1 MKEKIKELFMAL
13 PRAEQLELIRELTS
27 SADIRNP
34 VVEASSISQEQFGQ
48 NISFKVNNIGDGNN
62 PKIEVEMFTPWG
74 TFTAEGVNQKIAKAK
89 VAEIAIATLEGS
101 IGANEPPQHSD
112 NEMG

>member
-1 MKEKIKELFMAL
+1 MKEKIKEMFMAL

-48 NISFKVNNIGDGNN
+48 NISFKVNNIGDGGN
-62 PKIEVEMFTPWG
+62 PKIEVELLTPWG

-89 VAEIAIATLEGS
+89 AAETAIVALNKNDGENRQSE
-101 IGANEPPQHSD
+101 
-112 NEMG
+112 